1 MKKVY
6 ERPLLKDHKLQQHNY
21 LLAAVSQPPED
32 AQVDR
37 KIYDDDDE
45 VDFSF

>member
-21 LLAAVSQPPED
+21 LLVAVSQPLKD
-32 AQVDR
+32 AQVDG
-37 KIYDDDDE
+37 KIDDDE

>member
-6 ERPLLKDHKLQQHNY
+6 ERPLLKDHKLQQTNN
-21 LLAAVSQPPED
+21 LLVTASKLND
-32 AQVDR
+32 GNVDG

>member
-21 LLAAVSQPPED
+21 LLAAVSQPQD
-32 AQVDR
+32 AQVDG

>member
-6 ERPLLKDHKLQQHNY
+6 ERPLLKENKLQQHNY
-21 LLAAVSQPPED
+21 LLAAVSQPQED
-32 AQVDR
+32 AQVDG